1 MLSSIPSFC
10 PLDASS
16 TSHPSYGNEKYLQT
30 LLNIPCRGRNVPGW
44 EPLVRVSTLLGLGQE
59 QPLCHQFP
67 SGAECLGTQRL
78 WAASTAWRL
87 LGAPGWTAVASP
99 AGGIAA
105 LPLAQGP
112 VLSILGSKVVA
123 SYALT
128 FSPQFPVFLEWPGNK
143 GENSPLVVLRWL
155 HVYQLNEQQYIWLLN
170 CKGKYY
176 TPGFN
181 RIYLWSGWAS

>member
-1 MLSSIPSFC
+1 MLSSILSFC

-59 QPLCHQFP
+59 QPRLTSFP
-67 SGAECLGTQRL
+67 AELSAWVPRGSGLQA
-78 WAASTAWRL
+78 L
-87 LGAPGWTAVASP
+87 LGGSWGPQAGLLWPLLP
-99 AGGIAA
+99 GGIAA